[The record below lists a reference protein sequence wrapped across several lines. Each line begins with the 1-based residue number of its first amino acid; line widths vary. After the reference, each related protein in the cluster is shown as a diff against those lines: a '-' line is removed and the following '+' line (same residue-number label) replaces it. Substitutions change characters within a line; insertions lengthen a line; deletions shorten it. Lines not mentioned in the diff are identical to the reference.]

1 MRFILETYV
10 RKISPYQGEGM
21 ICSFSFGVWVT
32 GLWWGK
38 EIFLVLFH
46 PGFYQCV
53 HNMKPEQNNVFHSTI
68 RLSPLRARN
77 AHCTGK
83 VLLSNVYI
91 TGKSLWGKKGK
102 IKEHI
107 CVNAA
112 SPNLFMKKLPL
123 LLFFFFAFW
132 WVGGGSLTEIIT
144 AAALSRD
151 WTTGFMWREV
161 WSSCNR
167 LFLFTYA
174 TPICSTH
181 SNAMPSQN
189 LLT

>member
-21 ICSFSFGVWVT
+21 ICSSSFGVWVT

-38 EIFLVLFH
+38 RKSFLFCFILDFISVCTRWSPNRTMCFTL
-46 PGFYQCV
+46 
-53 HNMKPEQNNVFHSTI
+53 KI

-77 AHCTGK
+77 AHRTGK

-91 TGKSLWGKKGK
+91 TGKSLWGKRRSTF
-102 IKEHI
+102 
-107 CVNAA
+107 V
-112 SPNLFMKKLPL
+112 SML
-123 LLFFFFAFW
+123 LHLTFSWKPSTCAVFFLVFFGG
-132 WVGGGSLTEIIT
+132 WVGVLRQKYIT

-167 LFLFTYA
+167 LFLFAYA

>member
-1 MRFILETYV
+1 MCFTL
-10 RKISPYQGEGM
+10 KIP
-21 ICSFSFGVWVT
+21 
-32 GLWWGK
+32 
-38 EIFLVLFH
+38 
-46 PGFYQCV
+46 
-53 HNMKPEQNNVFHSTI
+53 
-68 RLSPLRARN
+68 LSPLRARN
-77 AHCTGK
+77 AHRTGK

-91 TGKSLWGKKGK
+91 TGKSLWGEK
-102 IKEHI
+102 KEHI

-112 SPNLFMKKLPL
+112 SPNLFMKTFHLCCFF
-123 LLFFFFAFW
+123 LFFFGG
-132 WVGGGSLTEIIT
+132 WVGVLRQKYIT

-167 LFLFTYA
+167 LFLFAYA